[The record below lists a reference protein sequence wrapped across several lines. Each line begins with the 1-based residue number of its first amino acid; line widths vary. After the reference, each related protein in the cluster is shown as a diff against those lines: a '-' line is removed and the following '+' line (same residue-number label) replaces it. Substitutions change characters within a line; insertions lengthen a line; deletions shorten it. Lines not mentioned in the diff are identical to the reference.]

1 MACPSCGCKE
11 TYTYDDEDYPQDGME
26 RCAACGG
33 IFDIE
38 DHVGEDE
45 NMDTDQQSQ
54 PTTQQTIEPW
64 GYAVGGNHRDVWTGR
79 WVRAFAAT
87 EQDKAVGKALHEV
100 VDTVH
105 AAARVVPAEARRNRV
120 YVAGPMSGMPGHNF
134 PAFNAAAAALR
145 AQGWQVENPADHGV
159 VDGATWADYM
169 HSDVCML
176 ASCGAIHLLPG
187 WSKSRGASLEAH
199 IAASLGM
206 QFQYAEGAEPALPM
220 AVHEAVA
227 IVLGELRRAMA
238 KFPTWPTD
246 PLHAVGVLN
255 EEVGELNKELLQ
267 LTYEPHKVT
276 RESVHTE
283 AMQSAAMTLR
293 FLASMER
300 YEFRPCEQ
308 HVQGTAIAEGAR

>member
-1 MACPSCGCKE
+1 MTASQSNH
-11 TYTYDDEDYPQDGME
+11 TAIDL
-26 RCAACGG
+26 AASANT
-33 IFDIE
+33 
-38 DHVGEDE
+38 V
-45 NMDTDQQSQ
+45 QS
-54 PTTQQTIEPW
+54 
-64 GYAVGGNHRDVWTGR
+64 
-79 WVRAFAAT
+79 AT
-87 EQDKAVGKALHEV
+87 
-100 VDTVH
+100 
-105 AAARVVPAEARRNRV
+105 ARQNRV
-120 YVAGPMSGMPGHNF
+120 YIAGPMSGMPGHNF
-134 PAFNAAAAALR
+134 PAFNAAAASLR

-169 HSDVCML
+169 HSDVRML

-187 WSKSRGASLEAH
+187 WSNSRGASLEAH

-206 QFQYAEGAEPALPM
+206 QFQYAEGAEAALP
-220 AVHEAVA
+220 AVVHEAVTQ
-227 IVLGELRRAMA
+227 VLGELRRAMV

-293 FLASMER
+293 FLASMGR
-300 YEFRPCEQ
+300 YEFRPCQQ
-308 HVQGTAIAEGAR
+308 HVQAVNATTGCAA

>member
-1 MACPSCGCKE
+1 MEMNQNIEAGHTVANPARTQKQTIREQIAAEVATQPSAQVEFLARWLC
-11 TYTYDDEDYPQDGME
+11 E
-26 RCAACGG
+26 RDR
-33 IFDIE
+33 INPDR
-38 DHVGEDE
+38 VLDE
-45 NMDTDQQSQ
+45 N
-54 PTTQQTIEPW
+54 PTRLAW
-64 GYAVGGNHRDVWTGR
+64 HREDLT
-79 WVRAFAAT
+79 
-87 EQDKAVGKALHEV
+87 
-100 VDTVH
+100 
-105 AAARVVPAEARRNRV
+105 AARLLKEIAERAPMVSRVQLSNARLNRV

-176 ASCGAIHLLPG
+176 ASCGTIHLLPG

-199 IAASLGM
+199 IAAALGM
-206 QFQYAEGAEPALPM
+206 QFQYADGAEPALPV

-276 RESVHTE
+276 RQSVHTE

-308 HVQGTAIAEGAR
+308 HVQGAGIGEGAR